1 MKLNVAIQMDHVSSI
16 DIDGDSTFVLGLE
29 AERRGYAV
37 WHYTP
42 PDLIFRDRK
51 VLARAQPMKLRRE
64 KGNHFTLGAPEML
77 DLATLDV
84 VLLRQDPPFD
94 MSYITT
100 THILEHIH
108 PKTLVVNDPASVR
121 NAPEKLFVT
130 HFDNVM
136 PPTLICSDA
145 RAIRAFR
152 DEHKD
157 IILKPLFGNGGAGV
171 FRVRPDDENFN
182 SLLEMFSQRS
192 REPVIAQRYLP
203 EVRKGDKRI
212 ILIDGKAVGVIN
224 RVPAEGEARSNMHVG
239 GVAVKDVLTK
249 RDQELCD
256 IIGPELAK
264 RGLLFVGIDVIGDYL
279 TEINVTS
286 PTGLQQ
292 INRFDGVALE
302 AQIWDA
308 IEARYQATRR
318 ARMIR
323 RTFLALTVIPPAI
336 LVGMG
341 PALAQIDTLTLKP
354 IVKAVREGDEEK
366 VRSALLKGESPN
378 QIDTNGQ
385 PLLMVAVVAGQIAVV
400 ETLLKGGA
408 IRRQRGQGGQ
418 HLADPGRRDAATST
432 SSRSCSP
439 KNAKARRADA
449 PGRHG
454 AHPLP
459 PAAAMPRSCAR
470 CSPRRPIPTRP
481 TSPAAR
487 RWPMPARPASP
498 PSRPCCARPA
508 DANDVGRGRVSA
520 RPRRSGYRVRS
531 RSIRPRSKKASCAPP
546 VRAASTS
553 TRPRRRCSCASTCA
567 IRRRCR
573 TTCASGWSGWPAGG

>member
-1 MKLNVAIQMDHVSSI
+1 MTLKVAIQMDHVSTI

-29 AERRGYAV
+29 AQKRGYEV

-42 PDLIFRDRK
+42 PELMFHDRK

-64 KGNHFTLGAPEML
+64 KGNHFTLGAAEML
-77 DLATLDV
+77 DLSTLDV

-100 THILEHIH
+100 THLLEHIH
-108 PKTLVVNDPASVR
+108 PKTLVVNDPAQVR

-130 HFDNVM
+130 HFDKVM
-136 PPTLICSDA
+136 PPTLISADA
-145 RAIRAFR
+145 RMLREFWK
-152 DEHKD
+152 EHGD

-171 FRVRPDDENFN
+171 FRLKPDDENFA

-239 GVAVKDVLTK
+239 GVAVKDVLSK

-256 IIGPELAK
+256 IIGPELAE
-264 RGLLFVGIDVIGDYL
+264 RGLLFVGIDVIGNYL

-318 ARMIR
+318 
-323 RTFLALTVIPPAI
+323 
-336 LVGMG
+336 
-341 PALAQIDTLTLKP
+341 
-354 IVKAVREGDEEK
+354 
-366 VRSALLKGESPN
+366 
-378 QIDTNGQ
+378 NG
-385 PLLMVAVVAGQIAVV
+385 
-400 ETLLKGGA
+400 
-408 IRRQRGQGGQ
+408 
-418 HLADPGRRDAATST
+418 
-432 SSRSCSP
+432 
-439 KNAKARRADA
+439 
-449 PGRHG
+449 
-454 AHPLP
+454 
-459 PAAAMPRSCAR
+459 
-470 CSPRRPIPTRP
+470 
-481 TSPAAR
+481 
-487 RWPMPARPASP
+487 
-498 PSRPCCARPA
+498 
-508 DANDVGRGRVSA
+508 
-520 RPRRSGYRVRS
+520 
-531 RSIRPRSKKASCAPP
+531 
-546 VRAASTS
+546 
-553 TRPRRRCSCASTCA
+553 
-567 IRRRCR
+567 
-573 TTCASGWSGWPAGG
+573 